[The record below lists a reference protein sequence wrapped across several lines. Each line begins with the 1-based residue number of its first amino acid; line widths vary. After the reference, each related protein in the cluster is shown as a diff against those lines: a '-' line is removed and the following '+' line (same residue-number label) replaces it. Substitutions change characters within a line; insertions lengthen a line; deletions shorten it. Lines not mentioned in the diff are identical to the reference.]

1 MNSVESVP
9 SVPSAPSASSV
20 ESRGARLLGP
30 GLRGPWTWQK
40 AAAVPL
46 LVLVRIY
53 QLCVSPMLPPS
64 CRFYPSCSA
73 YAVTALVR
81 FGPIKGT
88 WLAARRLARCH
99 PWNPGGVD
107 HVPERVTTPAASAHP
122 AASTTTVV
130 KPKIGALASATNPVA
145 ESATTPA
152 RERAAT

>member
-1 MNSVESVP
+1 V
-9 SVPSAPSASSV
+9 SARV
-20 ESRGARLLGP
+20 LGP

-40 AAAVPL
+40 VAAVPL

-53 QLCVSPMLPPS
+53 QLCVSPMLQPS
-64 CRFYPSCSA
+64 CRFYPSCSS

-88 WLAARRLARCH
+88 WLAARRLSRCH

-107 HVPERVTTPAASAHP
+107 HVPERATTRAHRPDAEPRLQSSGSSPAR
-122 AASTTTVV
+122 ST
-130 KPKIGALASATNPVA
+130 G

-152 RERAAT
+152 PQRAAT